1 MSKLSYNIKAYSFP
15 NIGRLKSAI
24 IEDIDNFLEKNY
36 PYIYSLN
43 NLQPLS
49 IEQTLTLKLPLD
61 ETMAAQSFAPTY
73 MRITPAYDGV
83 EDNKHYYYFVEKIT
97 RLANKTISLDLT
109 MDTLN
114 SFSLIIENGLTARTM
129 VAREHRDRFY
139 NVSGVSYPYHQ
150 TIVKKI
156 DQVGEGF
163 SALKLKDSDN
173 KITAPSPMDALDWYL
188 IYKTKF
194 DTDSGESDNPI
205 SCFLCASEQL
215 TISKGSSG
223 GPSVELT
230 ADDLSD
236 GVYYYL
242 TPESAASFSVVC
254 LQDNGATKTITFGS
268 PASIYLSSS
277 NSSIDVSAYNFVFV
291 KNGSYIK
298 VYVSG
303 TTDNDILYTGA
314 ILPLSSGVNV
324 TKVTLNLARSARTLS
339 YLTNQQ
345 SKIALGASII
355 YNAGTGGD
363 IFLYPFSSVKK
374 DDSRLVKIL
383 RLPYAPSGITYSN
396 GLYVFPSEW
405 EYQSDGYM
413 KLADGSLSQE
423 FSYSFPEINLNEMV
437 QSFSL
442 TGYDIPRFLS
452 DPKLLHS
459 DFYTLKYS
467 YDTFA
472 LEFKLE
478 HLIYKG
484 YGFQNAPYLGITFK
498 PTNTINSNFLFII
511 ENKNSFFDYKGEEDY
526 HVLLSSRNNEVTIY
540 SNAYLN
546 YLKTGY
552 NYDKKSRAIE
562 SASRWGGVVISA
574 ASAAVSAVA
583 GGPIGALGA
592 VSLGIGAVSQMA
604 SAIEGQINS
613 DNTQAAK
620 LQELRAQSTS
630 VAGVDDVDLLKAYTD
645 NRLHEMRYAVND
657 QTKAMLEDYFYYF
670 GYATNRQK
678 LPNLSSRIWFNYV
691 QCTPYFNDGAYSV
704 LAPFLEDISNKL
716 QAGVTIFHAVN
727 ESGTLKWDLAQEKE
741 NLESWFKV

>member
-24 IEDIDNFLEKNY
+24 IEDIDNFLEKTY
-36 PYIYSLN
+36 PQNIYSLN
-43 NLQPLS
+43 NLQPFS

-61 ETMAAQSFAPTY
+61 ERMAAQSFAPTY
-73 MRITPAYDGV
+73 MRITPANEGT
-83 EDNKHYYYFVEKIT
+83 EDNRHYYYFIEKIT
-97 RLANKTISLDLT
+97 RLANNTISLDLT

-163 SALKLKDSDN
+163 SAVKLKSEDL
-173 KITAPSPMDALDWYL
+173 KITINKPNPFPSLDWYL
-188 IYKTKF
+188 IYKTQV
-194 DTDSGESDNPI
+194 DTASAESNNPVSVYLVASQQLLIAKGASGAIQTIAPGNLQSNQYYYITFESAGDFQIGFTDANGN
-205 SCFLCASEQL
+205 ARTAKYNQG
-215 TISKGSSG
+215 TSSG
-223 GPSVELT
+223 SVTLFIRILVLHKNAAGLIDVYAYGPNNQNNDAYVGGILNNLGNGLSSIVLTSVRSMRILSTLT
-230 ADDLSD
+230 NQ
-236 GVYYYL
+236 
-242 TPESAASFSVVC
+242 ESA
-254 LQDNGATKTITFGS
+254 I
-268 PASIYLSSS
+268 LSGTAI
-277 NSSIDVSAYNFVFV
+277 NYN
-291 KNGSYIK
+291 
-298 VYVSG
+298 SG
-303 TTDNDILYTGA
+303 TTGDAYTLSYDA
-314 ILPLSSGVNV
+314 LTKTDSTLVKIIRLPYPPCEITLSSGV
-324 TKVTLNLARSARTLS
+324 
-339 YLTNQQ
+339 
-345 SKIALGASII
+345 
-355 YNAGTGGD
+355 
-363 IFLYPFSSVKK
+363 
-374 DDSRLVKIL
+374 
-383 RLPYAPSGITYSN
+383 
-396 GLYVFPSEW
+396 YVFPEAW
-405 EYQSDGYM
+405 EYKDSLMKLKDGY
-413 KLADGSLSQE
+413 LGSE
-423 FSYSFPEINLNEMV
+423 FSC
-437 QSFSL
+437 SL
-442 TGYDIPRFLS
+442 GSRELEETTQAIDLTTYDAPRFLS

-459 DFYTLKYS
+459 DFYNLKYS
-467 YDTFA
+467 YDTFS
-472 LEFKLE
+472 LDFKLE
-478 HLIYKG
+478 YLVYKG
-484 YGFQNAPYLGITFK
+484 YGAQNAAILNVTFK
-498 PTNTINSNFLFII
+498 PTNTINSNFLFLI
-511 ENKNSFFDYKGEEDY
+511 ENGSSLFDYKTDADY
-526 HVLLSSRNNEVTIY
+526 HVLLSSRNNEMTIY

-574 ASAAVSAVA
+574 AGAAVSAVA

-645 NRLHEMRYAVND
+645 NRLHEMRYSVND

-691 QCTPYFNDGAYSV
+691 QCTPYFNDGVYSA

-716 QAGVTIFHAVN
+716 QAGVTIFHEVN
-727 ESGTLKWDLAQEKE
+727 ESDTLKWDLAQEKE
-741 NLESWFKV
+741 NLESWFKQ